1 MEPTHDLY
9 LKRQTCRTA
18 DRQGRRPPPLHH
30 PTLVQP
36 ERPRNSPRPAP
47 EFDCRGSGVRRQTAA
62 GSWLVRSVVLARMVA
77 STCGCYMTSFRRLVS
92 GAVKSIAFR
101 GRMSDRLKQLFVEPM
116 PTRYLALRFLDNRLN
131 LLGYAEKLRIGS
143 IERPHYGYCMLE
155 AAKLAAKLGH
165 TAISVIEFG
174 VAGGNGLLAME
185 RHAGFVKQETGIEIE
200 IFGFDMG
207 TGLPPPQD
215 YRDLPYLWQSGYYQ
229 MDKAKLEERL
239 ERSKLIIGPVEETV
253 KSFLESFGSSNP
265 PPPIGFISFDLD
277 YYSSTV
283 EAFHVF
289 SGASTSVLPRVICY
303 FDDISGDCERAFNIF
318 TGELL
323 AIAEFNAANDYVK
336 IAECKGLRFSRGNI
350 PREWHEQIYIA
361 HLFRHPD
368 YQRPIFPWTQL
379 PLS

>member
-1 MEPTHDLY
+1 M
-9 LKRQTCRTA
+9 
-18 DRQGRRPPPLHH
+18 
-30 PTLVQP
+30 
-36 ERPRNSPRPAP
+36 NI
-47 EFDCRGSGVRRQTAA
+47 
-62 GSWLVRSVVLARMVA
+62 
-77 STCGCYMTSFRRLVS
+77 
-92 GAVKSIAFR
+92 KSIIPFR
-101 GRMSDRLKQLFVEPM
+101 GRMSDRFKRLFANPR
-116 PTRYLALRFLDNRLN
+116 PTRYFVLRFLDHRLN
-131 LLGYAEKLRIGS
+131 LLGYEEKLRVGTL
-143 IERPHYGYCMLE
+143 EREHYGYCMLE

-174 VAGGNGLLAME
+174 VAGGKGLLAME
-185 RHAGFVKQETGIEIE
+185 HHAGFVEQETGIKIE

-215 YRDLPYLWQSGYYQ
+215 YRDLPYLWQLGYYK

-239 ERSKLIIGPVEETV
+239 QRSKLIIGPVEETLR
-253 KSFLESFGSSNP
+253 SFLESFGSSNP

-289 SGASTSVLPRVICY
+289 SGERTSVLPRVICY
-303 FDDISGDCERAFNIF
+303 FDDVSGDCEEAYNIF

-336 IAECKGLRFSRGNI
+336 IAKCMGVRFYGGNI

-368 YQRPIFPWTQL
+368 YQRPINASTQL
-379 PLS
+379 PLV

>member
-1 MEPTHDLY
+1 MCLVFTAY
-9 LKRQTCRTA
+9 LVRQ
-18 DRQGRRPPPLHH
+18 QPPPQLAQL
-30 PTLVQP
+30 PGLRLNETY
-36 ERPRNSPRPAP
+36 
-47 EFDCRGSGVRRQTAA
+47 A
-62 GSWLVRSVVLARMVA
+62 GQGDNTEGFS
-77 STCGCYMTSFRRLVS
+77 YMTHQQLGRLREKARDITS
-92 GAVKSIAFR
+92 RAIKSIIFR
-101 GRMSDRLKQLFVEPM
+101 GQMSDRLKRLFAEPI
-116 PTRYLALRFLDNRLN
+116 PARYLALRFLDHRLN
-131 LLGYAEKLRIGS
+131 FLGYPEKLRVGTL
-143 IERPHYGYCMLE
+143 ERAHYGYCMLE
-155 AAKLAAKLGH
+155 AAKLAAKLGR

-174 VAGGNGLLAME
+174 VAGGSGLLAME
-185 RHAGFVKQETGIEIE
+185 HHAGFVEQETGIKIE

-215 YRDLPYLWQSGYYQ
+215 YRDLPYLWQSGYYK

-239 ERSKLIIGPVEETV
+239 QRSKLILGPVKETV

-265 PPPIGFISFDLD
+265 PPRIGFISFDLD

-289 SGASTSVLPRVICY
+289 SGESTSVLPRVICY
-303 FDDISGDCERAFNIF
+303 FDDITGDCERAYNIF

-336 IAECKGLRFSRGNI
+336 IAKCMGVRFSRGAI

-368 YQRPIFPWTQL
+368 YQRPINDALTQL
-379 PLS
+379 PLV